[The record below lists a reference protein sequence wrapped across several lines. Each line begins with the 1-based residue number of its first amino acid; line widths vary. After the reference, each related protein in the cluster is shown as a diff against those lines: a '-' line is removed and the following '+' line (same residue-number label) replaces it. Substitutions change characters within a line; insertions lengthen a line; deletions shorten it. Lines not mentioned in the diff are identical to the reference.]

1 MTGKQTAVLWSG
13 LILIIVR
20 LFTTGQWSAL
30 WSTVS
35 ATTPQD
41 KVGLAGKILL
51 QDPLLFPPST
61 PGGGGGGGGAHPI
74 ST

>member
-30 WSTVS
+30 WKTVS
-35 ATTPQD
+35 NAPQNN
-41 KVGLAGKILL
+41 VGAAGKILL

-61 PGGGGGGGGAHPI
+61 PQGGGGGGGAHPI